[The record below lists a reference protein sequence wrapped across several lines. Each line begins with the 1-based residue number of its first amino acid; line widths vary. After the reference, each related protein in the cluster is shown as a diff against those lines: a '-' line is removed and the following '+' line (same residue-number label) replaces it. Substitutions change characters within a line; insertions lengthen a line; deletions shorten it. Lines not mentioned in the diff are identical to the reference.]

1 MVIDTTTEPENELDR
16 RERVWR
22 FEREEMEE
30 GIGPKKERLIREVEV
45 SELGKLRNEWAE
57 CTSVAS

>member
-1 MVIDTTTEPENELDR
+1 MVIDTGTEPENDLDR

-30 GIGPKKERLIREVEV
+30 GIGLKKDLSQRSRSV
-45 SELGKLRNEWAE
+45 S
-57 CTSVAS
+57 

>member
-1 MVIDTTTEPENELDR
+1 MSRDLRLVIDTRTEPENELDR

-30 GIGPKKERLIREVEV
+30 GTGPKKDLSERSR
-45 SELGKLRNEWAE
+45 
-57 CTSVAS
+57 

>member
-1 MVIDTTTEPENELDR
+1 MVIDTGTEPENELDQ

-30 GIGPKKERLIREVEV
+30 GTGPKKDLSKRSR
-45 SELGKLRNEWAE
+45 
-57 CTSVAS
+57 

>member
-30 GIGPKKERLIREVEV
+30 TSRLKKDLSERSR
-45 SELGKLRNEWAE
+45 
-57 CTSVAS
+57 

>member
-1 MVIDTTTEPENELDR
+1 MVIDTGTEQENKLDW

-30 GIGPKKERLIREVEV
+30 GIGPKKDLSER
-45 SELGKLRNEWAE
+45 
-57 CTSVAS
+57 

>member
-1 MVIDTTTEPENELDR
+1 MDETQLENCEKGPTSRDLRLVIDTRTEPENELDR

-30 GIGPKKERLIREVEV
+30 GIGPKKDLSERSR
-45 SELGKLRNEWAE
+45 
-57 CTSVAS
+57 